1 VPAAETITT
10 GQFIDMVYGEAGT
23 ETKIRAGT
31 RIPLTFMA
39 LFDSK
44 MKFALQVLYQ
54 FDRPFIVDHSK
65 FENAFGANPTPHE
78 DATRLT
84 LDWYRQ

>member
-1 VPAAETITT
+1 
-10 GQFIDMVYGEAGT
+10 MS
-23 ETKIRAGT
+23 
-31 RIPLTFMA
+31 

-65 FENAFGANPTPHE
+65 FEKAFGANPTPHLE
-78 DATRLT
+78 GVKST
-84 LDWYRQ
+84 LDWYREVNKTA